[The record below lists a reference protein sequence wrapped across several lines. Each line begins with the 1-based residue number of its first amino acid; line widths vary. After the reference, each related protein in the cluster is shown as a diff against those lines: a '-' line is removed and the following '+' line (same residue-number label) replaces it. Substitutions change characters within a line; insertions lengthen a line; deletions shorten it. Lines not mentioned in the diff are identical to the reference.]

1 MSSSHDAHGASA
13 HGHDDHDHFDGE
25 PAKELSPGE
34 PRTPSWLPALGLA
47 LFAAASVWLLSGNDA
62 PAEGQPAA
70 EPAKAAAAEPAPAP
84 APAPRGTAAAAMGRG
99 EATPPGP
106 PAIRKLPPERQA
118 ELQKVIAEAQARAK
132 AKAPAQ

>member
-13 HGHDDHDHFDGE
+13 HGHDAHDHFDGE

-47 LFAAASVWLLSGNDA
+47 LFSVAALWLLTGNDA
-62 PAEGQPAA
+62 PVEGQPAA

-84 APAPRGTAAAAMGRG
+84 APRPRGTAAPALGRG
-99 EATPPGP
+99 EAAPPTPPV
-106 PAIRKLPPERQA
+106 RKLPPERQA
-118 ELQKVIAEAQARAK
+118 ELKKVIAEAQAKAK
-132 AKAPAQ
+132 AKAQP